1 MSSLENTI
9 TDVMNEEATKLP
21 SSKGDV
27 SPADV
32 GSDAKAEK
40 KASDL
45 AKAAGDSVKP
55 APKTNKAGSGDS
67 MEVASDGK
75 TKVEKDKAV
84 NQEEVESE
92 DEAVQEEMGGDMT
105 KAETMKAAVDQMKK
119 MSGEKLQAM
128 YSKVV
133 SAEVGEEDDE
143 DGKAESLTRNATIR
157 KVVEALKDLEVS
169 EITKLFT
176 KKEEVEEGELPDALK
191 KAIAKKKGE
200 KEEEMDDDEDED
212 EEVKKEEVEID
223 MTDDINALVADEDL
237 SEDFKAKA
245 KTIFEGAVAAKVK
258 EQMIEAEA
266 KLEEETTQK
275 IEEIKDD
282 LTEKVD
288 SYLNYVSESWV
299 EDNELAIERGLKS
312 ELTEDFIS
320 GLKQLFEEHY
330 VEVPEDK
337 FDVVEEL
344 ANRLDEMEDKLNEE
358 VASNIVA
365 QQDIEELQ
373 REKIISESSNDLADT
388 QVEKLKALLEDVD
401 FENVENF
408 VEKVSTLKESYFGI
422 EKLEVVSDDSA
433 VVSEDADFTGA
444 GDVAQPV
451 NEGMSQYTAALTK
464 FANANTTQK

>member
-9 TDVMNEEATKLP
+9 TEVMSEEAAKLP
-21 SSKGDV
+21 KGGADV

-32 GSDAKAEK
+32 GSDEKAEK
-40 KASDL
+40 KASEM

-55 APKTNKAGSGDS
+55 APKTNASPSGEK
-67 MEVASDGK
+67 MEVVSDGQ
-75 TKVEKDKAV
+75 TKVEKGKAV
-84 NQEEVESE
+84 NQEETESE
-92 DEAVQEEMGGDMT
+92 DEAVLEMGGDMT
-105 KAETMKAAVDQMKK
+105 KAEMMKAAVDHMKK
-119 MSGEKLQAM
+119 MSGEELQAM
-128 YSKVV
+128 YSKV
-133 SAEVGEEDDE
+133 AEKWSEEDGD

-176 KKEEVEEGELPDALK
+176 KKEEVEEDADDSVEE
-191 KAIAKKKGE
+191 AKSSKNQK
-200 KEEEMDDDEDED
+200 EMDDMDDEEED

-237 SEDFKAKA
+237 SEEFKAKA
-245 KTIFEGAVAAKVK
+245 KTIFEAAVAAKVK
-258 EQMIEAEA
+258 EQMTEVEA

-299 EDNELAIERGLKS
+299 SDNELAIERGLKS

-358 VASNIVA
+358 VANNITA

-373 REKIISESSNDLADT
+373 REKIINEASKDLADT
-388 QVEKLKALLEDVD
+388 QIEKLKQLAEDVD
-401 FENVENF
+401 FEDQETF
-408 VEKVSTLKESYFGI
+408 VEKVSTLKESYFGTGKV
-422 EKLEVVSDDSA
+422 EAVSDDSA
-433 VVSEDADFTGA
+433 VVSEDADFSGA

-451 NEGMSQYTAALTK
+451 NEGMAQYTAALTK
-464 FANANTTQK
+464 FASLDK